1 MMRSRD
7 WIDTLAAAGREGQAA
22 VLVTVAS
29 VRGSTPREPGAR
41 MVVTSDAIAGT
52 IGGGQLEHKAIGIA
66 REIVTSDRSASD
78 RGASDRRVSD
88 RRVCGHGADL
98 RRFPL
103 AASLGQCC
111 GGVVTLFFDPVAPGA
126 RWVDGLAARHRAGVA
141 CVVVTPSRGD
151 AQERRL
157 LVDAD
162 CVEGSLGSA
171 ARDASAIVIALRM
184 LATGAPTALAA
195 LGEGQLGGEQRG
207 DEPRGDEH
215 LGEGQYLFDVVEPP
229 ALHVVLF
236 GAGHVGRA
244 LVGALAGVD
253 CRIVWVDT
261 RDDAVPGIVPA
272 NVECVATDTPEA
284 EVAAAPAGAHFLV
297 MTHSHP
303 LDQVLTEAILRRD
316 DFAYFGL
323 IGSISKRRQFE
334 RRLRVAGV
342 DPRRFARMTC
352 PIGVAGITS
361 KEPAA
366 IAIAVAAEVL
376 QSHERA
382 QHAVRPR
389 ARCAVRPR
397 ASTAATGEG

>member
-1 MMRSRD
+1 MTNSRD
-7 WIDTLAAAGREGQAA
+7 WIDALAAAGRAGRAA
-22 VLVTVAS
+22 VVVTVAS
-29 VRGSTPREPGAR
+29 VRGSAPREPGAR
-41 MVVTSDAIAGT
+41 MVVTQRAVVGT
-52 IGGGQLEHKAIGIA
+52 IGGGHLEYKAIGIA
-66 REIVTSDRSASD
+66 RELVAAG
-78 RGASDRRVSD
+78 RGAAGSGVAGSGA
-88 RRVCGHGADL
+88 VGSGAVGSGAAGGGAAGGGADL

-111 GGVVTLFFDPVAPGA
+111 GGVAMLFFDPVAPGA
-126 RWVDGLAARHRAGVA
+126 RWVDRLAARHRAGVA

-157 LVDAD
+157 VVDAD
-162 CVEGSLGSA
+162 SLEGSLGSA
-171 ARDASAIVIALRM
+171 ARDARASTIARRM

-195 LGEGQLGGEQRG
+195 LDDEQC
-207 DEPRGDEH
+207 
-215 LGEGQYLFDVVEPP
+215 LFDVVQPP
-229 ALHVVLF
+229 ALHIVLF

-244 LVGALAGVD
+244 LVGALAGID
-253 CRIVWVDT
+253 CRVVWVDT
-261 RDDAVPGIVPA
+261 RDDAFPEVVPA
-272 NVECVATDTPEA
+272 NVECIGTDTPEA
-284 EVAAAPAGAHFLV
+284 EVAGAPAGAHFLV

-334 RRLRVAGV
+334 RRLRIAGV
-342 DPRRFARMTC
+342 DPRRFARITC

-361 KEPAA
+361 KEPGA

-382 QHAVRPR
+382 RHAGRP
-389 ARCAVRPR
+389 CE
-397 ASTAATGEG
+397 STTVTGEG

>member
-1 MMRSRD
+1 MTASRD
-7 WIDTLAAAGREGQAA
+7 WIDALAAAGREGSTA

-29 VRGSTPREPGAR
+29 VRGSAPREPGAR
-41 MVVTSDAIAGT
+41 MVVTKDAVAGT
-52 IGGGQLEHKAIGIA
+52 IGGGQLEYKAIGIA
-66 REIVTSDRSASD
+66 RELVAAG
-78 RGASDRRVSD
+78 RGAAGD
-88 RRVCGHGADL
+88 GAAGGGADL

-111 GGVVTLFFDPVAPGA
+111 GGVATLFFDPVAPGA
-126 RWVDGLAARHRAGVA
+126 RWVDRLVARHRAGVA

-157 LVDAD
+157 VVDAD
-162 CVEGSLGSA
+162 SIEGSLGSA
-171 ARDASAIVIALRM
+171 ARDARASTIARRM
-184 LATGAPTALAA
+184 LATGASTALAT
-195 LGEGQLGGEQRG
+195 LGDEQRG
-207 DEPRGDEH
+207 DE
-215 LGEGQYLFDVVEPP
+215 QYLFDVVEPP

-244 LVGALAGVD
+244 LVGALAGLD

-261 RDDAVPGIVPA
+261 RDDAFPSAVPA

-284 EVAAAPAGAHFLV
+284 EVAAAPAGAHLLV

-303 LDQVLTEAILRRD
+303 LDQMLTEAILRRD
-316 DFAYFGL
+316 DFAWFGL
-323 IGSISKRRQFE
+323 IGSIAKRRQFE

-352 PIGVAGITS
+352 PIGIAGIAS

-389 ARCAVRPR
+389 VRQAVRPR
-397 ASTAATGEG
+397 ASTTATGEG